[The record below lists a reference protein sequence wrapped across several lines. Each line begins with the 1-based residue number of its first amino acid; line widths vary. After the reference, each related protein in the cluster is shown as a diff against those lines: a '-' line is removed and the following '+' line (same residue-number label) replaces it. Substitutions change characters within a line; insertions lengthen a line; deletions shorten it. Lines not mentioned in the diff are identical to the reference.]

1 MTAKQLFR
9 YLVGGGA
16 LTLLLFSVLL
26 YWLWGRVSAAS
37 DDLLTVQAS
46 EVGLA
51 TRNQSL
57 AKLSRDYD
65 RLSPSLAL
73 LGQALPAPITPE
85 IVLNSLRSVAAAS
98 GVAISSYD
106 FAAPAVP
113 AAKTVPGGGA
123 APAAPSVGYS
133 IKISGP
139 YSAVQA
145 FLTRTNTMT
154 PLSDVKSIN
163 VTKPVKE
170 NDGLEVTLQMVS
182 YGGR

>member
-46 EVGLA
+46 EAGLA

-57 AKLSRDYD
+57 ARLSRDYE

-73 LGQALPAPITPE
+73 LDQALPAPIAPE

-98 GVAISSYD
+98 GVSISSYD
-106 FAAPAVP
+106 FAATASTV
-113 AAKTVPGGGA
+113 KTVPGGGA
-123 APAAPSVGYS
+123 APAAPGVGYS

-139 YSAVQA
+139 YAAVQT
-145 FLTRTNTMT
+145 FLTRTTTMT

>member
-1 MTAKQLFR
+1 MTARQLFR

-26 YWLWGRVSAAS
+26 FWLWGRVSAAS

-46 EVGLA
+46 EAGLS

-57 AKLSRDYD
+57 AKLSRDYE

-73 LGQALPAPITPE
+73 LDQALPTPITPE

-98 GVAISSYD
+98 GVTISSYD
-106 FAAPAVP
+106 FAATAVP
-113 AAKTVPGGGA
+113 TAKPAPGA
-123 APAAPSVGYS
+123 AAAPGVGYS

-139 YSAVQA
+139 YGAVQT
-145 FLTRTNTMT
+145 FLTRTTTMT